1 MTHKATYFAPITSII
16 ESINHAISG
25 LLFDDS
31 LSSKRTNSE
40 KFSYPHFE
48 SSVFSQPDP
57 SELLMRETEIDPLLE
72 AEVYAIYG
80 RRKDADRVLDSAL
93 KAGLI
98 TAGDISLFWSLRN
111 LDRDT
116 QERRAQ

>member
-1 MTHKATYFAPITSII
+1 MTHKAAYFAPITSLLG
-16 ESINHAISG
+16 SINHAISG

-31 LSSKRTNSE
+31 LSSKRTDTE

-48 SSVFSQPDP
+48 SSVFSKPDP
-57 SELLMRETEIDPLLE
+57 SELLMRETDIDPLLE

-80 RRKDADRVLDSAL
+80 RRKDAEMVLDSAL

-98 TAGDISLFWSLRN
+98 TTGDISLFWSLQN
-111 LDRDT
+111 LDRNT

>member
-1 MTHKATYFAPITSII
+1 MTHKATYFAPLTSILG
-16 ESINHAISG
+16 SINHAISG
-25 LLFDDS
+25 LLFDDNV
-31 LSSKRTNSE
+31 SSKQTNSE

-48 SSVFSQPDP
+48 SSVFSKPDP
-57 SELLMRETEIDPLLE
+57 SELLARETDIDPLLE

-111 LDRDT
+111 IDRT
-116 QERRAQ
+116 AQARSEQ